1 MTPAGLARL
10 TVPNW
15 RLLPVT
21 NLINRVFMLVAL
33 ASLRPYDRAL
43 DQYRAALERDLLPEM
58 AAGRRLL
65 AAFSR
70 HPGAFH
76 TGLATAKGWRIFT
89 RFCRSEATWQAL
101 VGHRQARLALSL
113 LSLA

>member
-1 MTPAGLARL
+1 VAAQASASTGPEQLAR
-10 TVPNW
+10 
-15 RLLPVT
+15 
-21 NLINRVFMLVAL
+21 AL
-33 ASLRPYDRAL
+33 G
-43 DQYRAALERDLLPEM
+43 QYRAALDRELLPEM

-76 TGLATAKGWRIFT
+76 TGLATAKGWRTFAK
-89 RFCRSEATWQAL
+89 FCRSETTWRAL
-101 VGHRQARLALSL
+101 VGHRQARMALSL